1 MSRTGVRACDPGWV
15 GLIDILLC
23 SLLLLDFQDCRLSDL
38 LPSLKQPMEAP
49 LQTGMVRVG
58 EFVHRTTTPG
68 GLAIRRGILSSRTM
82 NVQAKLRF
90 PACIAG
96 YPASGNVSAASPVE
110 VGREPALTHSAD
122 GDTESRAEYD
132 LLWGRGDSKGPGG
145 GLGET
150 DMRCPACAVRSAGA
164 GRDDRGR
171 SGGAGHRCAHPL
183 GGAEATGAE

>member
-1 MSRTGVRACDPGWV
+1 MSRTGVRACDQGWV

-96 YPASGNVSAASPVE
+96 YPASGKSQSLYPWRWEGN
-110 VGREPALTHSAD
+110 RH
-122 GDTESRAEYD
+122 
-132 LLWGRGDSKGPGG
+132 
-145 GLGET
+145 
-150 DMRCPACAVRSAGA
+150 
-164 GRDDRGR
+164 
-171 SGGAGHRCAHPL
+171 
-183 GGAEATGAE
+183 